1 MIEISQAGAIAT
13 ITLPDCLALSVHD
26 LAFGLELRDA
36 IRDSA
41 DRDEIKAIVIRARGR
56 DFSPAATPEALA
68 AAAAGRKDTIWSSWH
83 EAYAA
88 SSGLYQNIC
97 FCKKVVITAVDGICS
112 GAGSLLVLCSDLT
125 LATPDATFE
134 SPFGTLPEANLV
146 LAALTMRLN
155 RAKSWLLSGRPLHA
169 QQAFDAGL
177 INRIVEAKA
186 LDEAVQS
193 MAHAVTRMPLDG
205 IAMSKINVE
214 TCLDA
219 QGVGREFD
227 MAGFYAVTMQRC
239 WDEAGA
245 QSPGRIEAAS
255 K

>member
-1 MIEISQAGAIAT
+1 MISVSQMNRIAT
-13 ITLPDCLALSVHD
+13 VTLTDCRPLSVHD
-26 LAFGLELRDA
+26 PAFGLELRDA

-41 DRDEIKAIVIRARGR
+41 DSDDIKAIVIRASGR
-56 DFSPAATPEALA
+56 DFSPAVSPDDLASAARERSDRLGSEWHATYA
-68 AAAAGRKDTIWSSWH
+68 AA
-83 EAYAA
+83 
-88 SSGLYQNIC
+88 SGLYQNVC
-97 FCKKVVITAVDGICS
+97 FCKKVVITAVSGQCS
-112 GAGSLLVLCSDLT
+112 GAGSFLVLCSDLT
-125 LATPDATFE
+125 VATPDATFA

-155 RAKSWLLSGRPLHA
+155 RAKSWLLSGSALNA
-169 QQAFDAGL
+169 DEACNAGL
-177 INRIVEAKA
+177 INLIARGGTLDAEAQK
-186 LDEAVQS
+186 

-227 MAGFYAVTMQRC
+227 MAGFYAATMQRY
-239 WDEAGA
+239 WEDATARPAGEA
-245 QSPGRIEAAS
+245 